1 MRHLSIQSKYLIL
14 SYRLIL
20 LTVAILIF
28 SDLVCFA
35 NQGNGGD
42 ELGNLIQKLKS
53 DDSSI
58 RQKAVKEI
66 PKYKNKAVNPLAQLL
81 LENQSDSILVD
92 VIRSMEQIKSA
103 EAALALIDF
112 FQRTHRMPNEVTSAM
127 ENIGKPAIEPLFKAY
142 ESSDNDTKTFILSA
156 LNNLSIKFI
165 TDKKLSDDA
174 MRLFLKAFLNEKSI
188 NVRKIALSF
197 LGQSPF
203 EDDSEIRLAIKN
215 ALNDENEDI
224 RKIAV
229 RLLEPHAISYPDG
242 KQEWIMDISKGLKK
256 YYALHKQYPES
267 LNDLL
272 RENFIKKDWLV
283 NPWGYLYIYEI
294 DKERKSFKLISL
306 GKDGKQNSEG
316 AIVLSS
322 EGEKSRKGDRLI
334 K

>member
-1 MRHLSIQSKYLIL
+1 MHKQYIF
-14 SYRLIL
+14 
-20 LTVAILIF
+20 LTTAILIF
-28 SDLVCFA
+28 SSLICFA
-35 NQGNGGD
+35 GQNNGGD
-42 ELGNLIQKLKS
+42 ELGKLIQKLKS

-66 PKYKNKAVNPLAQLL
+66 PKYKNKAVNQLAQLL

-165 TDKKLSDDA
+165 TDKKLADDA

-197 LGQSPF
+197 LGQSSF
-203 EDDSEIRLAIKN
+203 EDDPEVRLVIKN
-215 ALNDENEDI
+215 ALNDKNEDI
-224 RKIAV
+224 RKIAAY
-229 RLLEPHAISYPDG
+229 LLEPHSISYPED
-242 KQEWIMDISKGLKK
+242 KQEWIMDILKGLKK
-256 YYALHKQYPES
+256 YYVLHKKYPEN
-267 LNDLL
+267 LNDLF
-272 RENFIKKDWLV
+272 REDFIKKEWLV
-283 NPWGYLYIYEI
+283 NPWGYPYVYEV
-294 DKERKSFKLISL
+294 DKDRKSFKLISL
-306 GKDGKQNSEG
+306 GKDGTQNSEG
-316 AIVLSS
+316 AVVLSS
-322 EGEKSRKGDRLI
+322 DGEKE
-334 K
+334 